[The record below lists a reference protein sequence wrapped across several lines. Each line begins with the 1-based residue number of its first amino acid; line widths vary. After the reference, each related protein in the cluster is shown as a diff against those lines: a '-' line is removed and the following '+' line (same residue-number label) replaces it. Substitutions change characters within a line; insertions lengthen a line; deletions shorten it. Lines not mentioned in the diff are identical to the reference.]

1 MCNGSSTR
9 MSQGGSIAVL
19 RPSRDMRDAS
29 PDQHDSEVRLLFSN
43 RSRTLLGDAGT
54 QVELQGWDETNS
66 VFQRRSWVV
75 IHRDGD
81 LSASEARP
89 AVPFFSFDLGS
100 RESCTVELPETLNLG
115 VGDTGII
122 GRRVSVMTGSK
133 RGPLTVAEGI
143 IGWN

>member
-19 RPSRDMRDAS
+19 RPSREMREAS
-29 PDQHDSEVRLLFSN
+29 PDQQDSEVRLLFSN
-43 RSRTLLGDAGT
+43 GSRTLLGSAGT
-54 QVELQGWDETNS
+54 QVELQGWDETNKIL
-66 VFQRRSWVV
+66 QRRSWVV

-81 LSASEARP
+81 LNASEARP
-89 AVPFFSFDLGS
+89 AIPFFSFDLGS
-100 RESCTVELPETLNLG
+100 RDACIMELPETLNLG

-122 GRRVSVMTGSK
+122 GRRVSVMTGST